1 MWVLAPRFGVCFR
14 RRSDTLSRCMET
26 DPKKLREIRLNQPRR
41 TSEEAYRQME
51 MILRAANRSNAPRKP
66 ESSALGRSKQG

>member
-1 MWVLAPRFGVCFR
+1 
-14 RRSDTLSRCMET
+14 MET